1 MGETVLEQPE
11 IHVIEL
17 VDLQDDRTI
26 YLPTG
31 RKHPFKRSVAIAPK
45 AVFRELILR
54 RKYRL
59 FVCRRPF
66 EKYALKD
73 DNFRENQLLMG
84 FSWLNQVIFS
94 WLLICEH

>member
-26 YLPTG
+26 HLPTG

-54 RKYRL
+54 RKYRFL
-59 FVCRRPF
+59 VCRKPF
-66 EKYALKD
+66 EKSALKD
-73 DNFRENQLLMG
+73 DNFRENQLLDG
-84 FSWLNQVIFS
+84 VFLVNPSILF
-94 WLLICEH
+94 LATYL

>member
-45 AVFRELILR
+45 AVCRELILR

-59 FVCRRPF
+59 FVYV
-66 EKYALKD
+66 ES
-73 DNFRENQLLMG
+73 LMRNPH
-84 FSWLNQVIFS
+84 SKMTIFVKTN
-94 WLLICEH
+94 C